1 MAPLTLRAAFVG
13 LSAIGLFLLWGT
25 MALNGTLQKM
35 LEVSGSGI
43 FPDGRVM
50 ELSYTGFA
58 LVDRLICI
66 LVAFFD
72 VLSNLVDVAPYLM
85 LLDLV
90 GTLLV
95 INLMTL
101 VENRRSP
108 RPGLSPTLWQ
118 YLWNCGGVAIFLPIY
133 SLNYTDEK
141 PRKTHPLPGHE
152 AQALPFTVLWSTILA
167 LPLFI
172 PALVTASPFWVQQ
185 GVVAFF
191 FAFPLFSAFQAV
203 ARLAIAKTK
212 YNGVSRPIQLAYS
225 IAGAISALIHVSIIF
240 YVTKGNAHSL
250 SLSRVFIPHPGNI
263 QLDQP
268 HVLTE
273 AALLFIQ
280 YDYLII
286 HAVVALLA
294 FYSAY
299 YGPTRT
305 SVGGLKA
312 LLATTSG
319 RRRKPNKE
327 RGVKD

>member
-1 MAPLTLRAAFVG
+1 M
-13 LSAIGLFLLWGT
+13 
-25 MALNGTLQKM
+25 
-35 LEVSGSGI
+35 
-43 FPDGRVM
+43 
-50 ELSYTGFA
+50 
-58 LVDRLICI
+58 
-66 LVAFFD
+66 
-72 VLSNLVDVAPYLM
+72 
-85 LLDLV
+85 
-90 GTLLV
+90 
-95 INLMTL
+95 
-101 VENRRSP
+101 
-108 RPGLSPTLWQ
+108 
-118 YLWNCGGVAIFLPIY
+118 
-133 SLNYTDEK
+133 
-141 PRKTHPLPGHE
+141 
-152 AQALPFTVLWSTILA
+152 
-167 LPLFI
+167 
-172 PALVTASPFWVQQ
+172 
-185 GVVAFF
+185 VAFF

-312 LLATTSG
+312 LLATTVITGILGPGSSLAFVLCSLEEG
-319 RRRKPNKE
+319 ENPTKSAVSKTR
-327 RGVKD
+327 